1 MRTATRLEPQS
12 EDNYVDLASVCLEYE
27 DYPLGKEILDV
38 GIHYIPNSYRLYIQ
52 RGVTFVMRG
61 SLAEAEKDF
70 ETAANL
76 APDKSLPY
84 FALGWVWVQS
94 AQTDK
99 AVKVLREKSKLPGM
113 DFLVPYIFGVALVHS
128 GADAGTPAAAEA
140 VAAFESSIR
149 LNSNFSHSH
158 AELGKLLFKLGQVDR
173 AITELKAATTLDP
186 GDSGPVYVLAQ
197 AYRKKG
203 QKAEADEML
212 ARIAQL
218 HSEDHNLDLKK
229 ELKRLVRQDTT
240 PSSQMQATP

>member
-1 MRTATRLEPQS
+1 MR
-12 EDNYVDLASVCLEYE
+12 
-27 DYPLGKEILDV
+27 
-38 GIHYIPNSYRLYIQ
+38 
-52 RGVTFVMRG
+52 
-61 SLAEAEKDF
+61 
-70 ETAANL
+70 
-76 APDKSLPY
+76 
-84 FALGWVWVQS
+84 
-94 AQTDK
+94 
-99 AVKVLREKSKLPGM
+99 VLREKSKLPGM

-128 GADAGTPAAAEA
+128 GADAGTPAADEA
-140 VAAFESSIR
+140 GAAFESSIR

-158 AELGKLLFKLGQVDR
+158 AELGKLLFKRGQIDQ

-186 GDSGPVYVLAQ
+186 GDLGPVYVLAQ

-240 PSSQMQATP
+240 PSRMQATP